1 MRCSEFFRRFA
12 AVVFGAVF
20 LFGGVLKL
28 TDPVGATLVMNSY
41 LGFLHLSVLSFA
53 AEAFA
58 LSFTILECIVGVALV
73 SGVLWR
79 WIKWLA
85 FGLTLFFTMLTLL
98 LLIANPAMD
107 CGCFGEL
114 VHLTHTQSF
123 IKNVVL
129 LLLWCAVFLP
139 KGWNIRQPRRRKVL
153 ALVDCVLLFGLMLH
167 GFNRLPILDLTDLNI
182 GTELEV
188 GSVPM
193 LGEDDEYHD
202 DMLLDG
208 DMLLVSVPDPSSLS
222 AKKRAEVI
230 STVELARRSGLEAVL
245 LAPVRVPE
253 FEEMPL
259 YTSDRKTLLSLNR
272 SNGGAVLV
280 RDGEVVRKWNCGAL
294 DKDEL
299 DRSLE
304 SDPIESIADDSL
316 RGRLSFGSFV
326 VVVFALLLI

>member
-1 MRCSEFFRRFA
+1 MRCSEFFRRLA
-12 AVVFGAVF
+12 AVVLGAVF

-28 TDPVGATLVMNSY
+28 MDPVGATLVVNSY
-41 LGFLHLSVLSFA
+41 LGFLHLSTFSFA
-53 AEAFA
+53 SEAFA
-58 LSFTILECIVGVALV
+58 LSFTIMECIVGVALV

-85 FGLTLFFTMLTLL
+85 FGLTVFFTLLTLL

-123 IKNVVL
+123 LKNIVL

-139 KGWNIRQPRRRKVL
+139 KGWNIRQPRRRRVL

-167 GFNRLPILDLTDLNI
+167 GFNHLPVLDLTDLNI
-182 GTELEV
+182 GTELEI

-193 LGEDDEYHD
+193 LGDDDEYHD

-208 DMLLVSVPDPSSLS
+208 DVLLVSVPDPSSLS
-222 AKKRAEVI
+222 AKKRAEVVA
-230 STVELARRSGLEAVL
+230 TVDLARKFPLEVAL
-245 LAPVRVPE
+245 LSPVRMPE
-253 FEEMPL
+253 FEGLPL

-272 SNGGAVLV
+272 SNGGATLV
-280 RDGEVVRKWNCGAL
+280 RDGEIVRKWSCGSLGEADL
-294 DKDEL
+294 E
-299 DRSLE
+299 RSLE
-304 SDPIESIADDSL
+304 LDPIESIAQDEL
-316 RGRLSFGSFV
+316 HARISFGSFV
-326 VVVFALLLI
+326 VVLFALLLI

>member
-12 AVVFGAVF
+12 AVVLGAVF

-28 TDPVGATLVMNSY
+28 MDPAGATLVMNSY
-41 LGFLHLSVLSFA
+41 LGFLHLSTFSFA
-53 AEAFA
+53 SEALA

-85 FGLTLFFTMLTLL
+85 FGLTVFFTLLTLL

-123 IKNVVL
+123 LKNIVL

-139 KGWNIRQPRRRKVL
+139 KGWNIRQPRRRRVL

-167 GFNRLPILDLTDLNI
+167 GFNHLPVLDLTDLNI
-182 GTELEV
+182 GTELEI

-193 LGEDDEYHD
+193 LGGDDEYHD

-208 DMLLVSVPDPSSLS
+208 DVLLVSVPDPSSLS
-222 AKKRAEVI
+222 AKKRAEVVAN
-230 STVELARRSGLEAVL
+230 VELARRFPLEVAL
-245 LAPVRVPE
+245 LSPVRVPE
-253 FEEMPL
+253 FEGMPL

-272 SNGGAVLV
+272 SNGGVTLV
-280 RDGEVVRKWNCGAL
+280 RDGEIVRKWSRGSL
-294 DKDEL
+294 DEAEL
-299 DRSLE
+299 ERSLE
-304 SDPIESIADDSL
+304 LDPIESIADDSL
-316 RGRLSFGSFV
+316 RGRLSFGSFM

>member
-1 MRCSEFFRRFA
+1 MRCSEFFCRFA

-28 TDPVGATLVMNSY
+28 MDPVGATLVMNSY
-41 LGFLHLSVLSFA
+41 LGFLHFSVLSFA
-53 AEAFA
+53 SEALA
-58 LSFTILECIVGVALV
+58 LTFTILECIVGVALV

-123 IKNVVL
+123 LKNVVL

-153 ALVDCVLLFGLMLH
+153 ALVDCVLLFGFMLH
-167 GFNRLPILDLTDLNI
+167 GFNHLPILDLTDLNI
-182 GTELEV
+182 GTELEA

-208 DMLLVSVPDPSSLS
+208 DILLVSVPDPSSLS

-230 STVELARRSGLEAVL
+230 SAVELARRSGLEAAL
-245 LAPVRVPE
+245 LVPVRVPE
-253 FEEMPL
+253 FDGMPL

-272 SNGGAVLV
+272 SNGGATLV
-280 RDGEVVRKWNCGAL
+280 RDGEVVRKWSCGSL

-299 DRSLE
+299 ERSLE

-316 RGRLSFGSFV
+316 RGRISFGSFM

>member
-28 TDPVGATLVMNSY
+28 MDPVGAALVMNSY
-41 LGFLHLSVLSFA
+41 LGFLHLSVLNFA
-53 AEAFA
+53 SETLA
-58 LSFTILECIVGVALV
+58 LSFTILECIVGAALV

-123 IKNVVL
+123 LKNVVL

-167 GFNRLPILDLTDLNI
+167 GFNRLPVLDLTDLNI
-182 GTELEV
+182 GTELDA

-193 LGEDDEYHD
+193 LGEDGEYHD

-208 DMLLVSVPDPSSLS
+208 DVLLVSVPDPASLP
-222 AKKRAEVI
+222 AKKRAEVVA
-230 STVELARRSGLEAVL
+230 TVELVRRSGLEAAL
-245 LAPVRVPE
+245 LTPVRVPK
-253 FEEMPL
+253 FGEMPL

-280 RDGEVVRKWNCGAL
+280 RDGELVRKWSCGAL
-294 DKDEL
+294 DRDEL
-299 DRSLE
+299 ERSLE
-304 SDPIESIADDSL
+304 RDPIESIADDSL

-326 VVVFALLLI
+326 TVVFVLLLI

>member
-12 AVVFGAVF
+12 AVVLGAVF

-28 TDPVGATLVMNSY
+28 MDPVGATLVMNSY
-41 LGFLHLSVLSFA
+41 LGFLHLSSLSFA
-53 AEAFA
+53 AEALA

-79 WIKWLA
+79 WIKWLS
-85 FGLTLFFTMLTLL
+85 FGLTLFFALLTLL

-114 VHLTHTQSF
+114 VHLTHIQSF
-123 IKNVVL
+123 LKNIVL

-139 KGWNIRQPRRRKVL
+139 RGWNIRQPRRRRVL
-153 ALVDCVLLFGLMLH
+153 ALVDCVLLFVLMLH
-167 GFNRLPILDLTDLNI
+167 GFNRLPVLDLTDLNI
-182 GTELEV
+182 GTELTE
-188 GSVPM
+188 GSIPI

-208 DMLLVSVPDPSSLS
+208 DVLLVSVPSPLS
-222 AKKRAEVI
+222 AKDREKVMG
-230 STVELARRSGLEAVL
+230 TLDLARKSGLEAAL
-245 LAPVRVPE
+245 LAPMRMSE
-253 FEEMPL
+253 FEGLPL

-272 SNGGAVLV
+272 SNGGATLV
-280 RDGEVVRKWNCGAL
+280 RDGEIVRKWSLGAL
-294 DKDEL
+294 DADKLE
-299 DRSLE
+299 RSLE
-304 SDPIESIADDSL
+304 MDPIESIADDSL
-316 RGRLSFGSFV
+316 RGRISFGSFV

>member
-28 TDPVGATLVMNSY
+28 MDPVGATLVMNSY
-41 LGFLHLSVLSFA
+41 LGFLRLSVLSFA
-53 AEAFA
+53 AEALA

-85 FGLTLFFTMLTLL
+85 FGLTLFFTVLTLL
-98 LLIANPAMD
+98 LLISNPAMD

-123 IKNVVL
+123 LKNVVL
-129 LLLWCAVFLP
+129 LLLWCVVFMP
-139 KGWNIRQPRRRKVL
+139 KGWNIRQPRRRKVM

-167 GFNRLPILDLTDLNI
+167 GFDRLPVMDLTDLNI

-202 DMLLDG
+202 EMLLDG
-208 DMLLVSVPDPSSLS
+208 DILLVSVPDPSSLS
-222 AKKRAEVI
+222 AKKRAETV
-230 STVELARRSGLEAVL
+230 STVELARQSGLEAVL

-253 FEEMPL
+253 FEKMPL

-280 RDGEVVRKWNCGAL
+280 RDGEVVRKWSCGAL
-294 DKDEL
+294 DRDDL
-299 DRSLE
+299 VRSLE
-304 SDPIESIADDSL
+304 RDPIESIADDSL